1 MTYTITAAAT
11 NEKCHD
17 CGVSGS
23 SEEPLIALVADS
35 IERETGYLD
44 TVVLC
49 DSCYRMNYANKFND
63 LGDYPYE

>member
-17 CGVSGS
+17 CG
-23 SEEPLIALVADS
+23 EPATVALVADS
-35 IERETGYLD
+35 IEHDTGYLD

-49 DSCYRMNYANKFND
+49 ESCYKMNYANK
-63 LGDYPYE
+63 LHGDYNE